1 MDGRWWTAYSTHHL
15 PSAAHR
21 QPFRMNPITVFFK
34 GISHTFR
41 LFWMWLLLFLLIFV
55 LGLTVAVPFAGIME
69 ESIGNSLEIS
79 KLLPAY
85 DHTVWTDFMNAHGD
99 KISGLTSQVRWMV
112 PVFLLAYIF
121 LSGGIVKSF
130 ATLSEG
136 FSGQRV
142 MAACTQYF
150 WRFFRLFAWVMLFQ
164 GLVAALLYG
173 GAFLVGLGGDFGNLR
188 SEAIFTD
195 MGKIILPI
203 HLFLATF
210 IAMVGDY
217 TKVRI
222 VKNERYNWFVIADFW
237 RSLGMCLRYFFR
249 MYFVYLLD
257 IALLVGV
264 YALYLFLAPKIGMTG
279 KAAILIML
287 IVQTLVMFFR
297 LGTRLFAIGSA
308 NAMYDG
314 IHRKENPQIV
324 EEIREDEQAVVA
336 PVPIIADE
344 EQEAATIDDDE
355 FDEEDQQY
363 NEREHIIDWTPY
375 QDE

>member
-1 MDGRWWTAYSTHHL
+1 
-15 PSAAHR
+15 
-21 QPFRMNPITVFFK
+21 MNPITVFFK
-34 GISHTFR
+34 GILHTFR
-41 LFWMWLLLFLLIFV
+41 LFGMWLTLFLLIFV
-55 LGLTVAVPFAGIME
+55 LGLTVAVPFAGVME

-112 PVFLLAYIF
+112 PIFLLAYIF

-130 ATLSEG
+130 ATIYEG
-136 FSGQRV
+136 FSHQGF
-142 MAACTQYF
+142 MAACTKYF
-150 WRFFRLFAWVMLFQ
+150 WRFFRLFAWLMLFQ
-164 GLVAALLYG
+164 GLVVALLYG
-173 GAFLVGLGGDFGNLR
+173 GAYFIGLGGDLGNLR
-188 SEAIFTD
+188 NETFFSDT
-195 MGKIILPI
+195 GKILLPI

-217 TKVRI
+217 TKVRM
-222 VKNERYNWFVIADFW
+222 VKEDTWFALREFG

-249 MYFVYLLD
+249 TYLVYLLD

-287 IVQTLVMFFR
+287 IVQALVMFFR

-308 NAMYDG
+308 SAMYEG
-314 IHRKENPQIV
+314 IQRKENPQIA
-324 EEIREDEQAVVA
+324 EEKIIEDTSQTIVA
-336 PVPIIADE
+336 PVPLAAE
-344 EQEAATIDDDE
+344 ETQESEEDLEDE
-355 FDEEDQQY
+355 FDEENQQY